1 MVERNQNLYIQ
12 PDVNASTGM
21 NESGETPQSQPP
33 QAPSDSQPK
42 KKSAE
47 WTLPPHLR
55 ETLPLNPKGGRAPK
69 PPMGA

>member
-1 MVERNQNLYIQ
+1 MVERNEDLYTQ
-12 PDVNASTGM
+12 FDVNASTGM

-33 QAPSDSQPK
+33 QVQGDSQPK
-42 KKSAE
+42 KKSAD